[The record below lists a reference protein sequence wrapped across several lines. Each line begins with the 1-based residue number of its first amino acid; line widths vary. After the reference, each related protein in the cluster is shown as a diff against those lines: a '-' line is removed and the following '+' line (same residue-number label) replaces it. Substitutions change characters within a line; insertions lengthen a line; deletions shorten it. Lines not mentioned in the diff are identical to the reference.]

1 MSKLII
7 PVGVPGSG
15 KSTLAATI
23 PGAVVLSSDD
33 IREELFGDANLQY
46 TEEFAAKKI
55 KQKKIDTSE
64 LSEEKLLGLKIQ
76 LCNASVF
83 GTLNYR
89 VKKALKEGKDV
100 VYDATNISV
109 KTRKSILKSF
119 NGLYDSAEAYFFD
132 IPIEVAIERNSK
144 RERKVPVEVIERM
157 FKDLAA
163 PTKSEGFSEVHI
175 ITA

>member
-1 MSKLII
+1 MRKGGVFMSKLII

-23 PGAVVLSSDD
+23 PGAIVLSSDN

-46 TEEFAAKKI
+46 TEEYAAKKI
-55 KQKKIDTSE
+55 KQKKIDTSD
-64 LSEEKLLGLKIQ
+64 LSDEKLLALKIH

-100 VYDATNISV
+100 VYDATNISA
-109 KTRKSILKSF
+109 KTRKGILKLLVF
-119 NGLYDSAEAYFFD
+119 MIALKLIFLIFLLKLLLNE
-132 IPIEVAIERNSK
+132 ITKEIEWFLLRLLKECLKI
-144 RERKVPVEVIERM
+144 
-157 FKDLAA
+157 
-163 PTKSEGFSEVHI
+163 
-175 ITA
+175 

>member
-23 PGAVVLSSDD
+23 PGAIVLSSDN

-46 TEEFAAKKI
+46 TEEYAAKKI
-55 KQKKIDTSE
+55 KQKKIDTSD
-64 LSEEKLLGLKIQ
+64 LSYEKLLALKIH

-100 VYDATNISV
+100 VYDATNISA
-109 KTRKSILKSF
+109 KTRKGILKSF
-119 NGLYDSAEAYFFD
+119 AGLYDSAEAYFFD
-132 IPIEVAIERNSK
+132 IPIETAIERNNK
-144 RERKVPVEVIERM
+144 RDRVVPVEVIERM
-157 FKDLAA
+157 FKDLVA

-175 ITA
+175 ITD